1 MFFRQNYLDLI
12 NEPTTA
18 PMTYQLTQEEL
29 NEEYI
34 CDINHLKIVFN
45 INKNKEDSTMVEMI
59 EKLEAY
65 RAELEAQK
73 AEALAK
79 DIMPEV
85 DAKVSEYRE
94 KCIAEAKAEIDALVN
109 KITSDI
115 ACVNVIIEREKASEV
130 AEMQVDMNLQ

>member
-18 PMTYQLTQEEL
+18 PMTYQLTQKEL

-34 CDINHLKIVFN
+34 CGINHLKIVFN

-73 AEALAK
+73 AEVLAK

-94 KCIAEAKAEIDALVN
+94 KCIAEATAEVEATVN
-109 KITSDI
+109 KIASDI
-115 ACVNVIIEREKASEV
+115 DCINVIIEREKASEV

>member
-1 MFFRQNYLDLI
+1 MFFKQNYSDLI
-12 NEPTTA
+12 LTKSIA
-18 PMTYQLTQEEL
+18 PITYQLTQEEL

-34 CDINHLKIVFN
+34 CGINHLKIVFN

-73 AEALAK
+73 AEVLAK

-109 KITSDI
+109 KIASDI
-115 ACVNVIIEREKASEV
+115 ACINVIIEREKASEV

>member
-1 MFFRQNYLDLI
+1 
-12 NEPTTA
+12 
-18 PMTYQLTQEEL
+18 
-29 NEEYI
+29 
-34 CDINHLKIVFN
+34 
-45 INKNKEDSTMVEMI
+45 MVEMI

-94 KCIAEAKAEIDALVN
+94 KCIAEANAEIDALVN
-109 KITSDI
+109 KIASDI
-115 ACVNVIIEREKASEV
+115 ACINVIIEREKASEV

>member
-1 MFFRQNYLDLI
+1 MFFRQNYSDLI

-34 CDINHLKIVFN
+34 CGINHLKIVLN

-94 KCIAEAKAEIDALVN
+94 KCIAEANAEIDARVN

>member
-12 NEPTTA
+12 NESTTA

-34 CDINHLKIVFN
+34 CGINHLKIVFN

-73 AEALAK
+73 AEVLAK

-85 DAKVSEYRE
+85 ETKVSEYRD

-109 KITSDI
+109 KIASDI
-115 ACVNVIIEREKASEV
+115 ACINVIIEREKASEV